1 MELKIREIN
10 FAAYKLDYL
19 CVLPWHNCEET
30 CFYLEVRAKGG
41 KHDAMAGELLS
52 STAKSHITEGVV
64 EPQAVE
70 ALQDSVGVPGLHK
83 QVVLAAQRSWSSG
96 SSSSN
101 DAAVLRNREGG
112 IQGGRQR

>member
-1 MELKIREIN
+1 MKIREMTQFLQHIN
-10 FAAYKLDYL
+10 LTTTFHW
-19 CVLPWHNCEET
+19 CNCEET

-41 KHDAMAGELLS
+41 EHNAMAGELLS
-52 STAKSHITEGVV
+52 STAQSHITEGVV

-83 QVVLAAQRSWSSG
+83 QVVLAAQRSWSSC
-96 SSSSN
+96 SS
-101 DAAVLRNREGG
+101 DGTDILRNRDGG